1 MSEPIF
7 MFGTITLRPHWLQ
20 YVINEATYLLLLIGS
35 FWVAKFCSFSY
46 HEVFKYAFMMMAV
59 YLLFKIVYLA
69 RMEYIITGEQI
80 IILHGVFIHSTDYV
94 ELYRVVDYQQN
105 RSLLQQLFGLKTVT
119 IFSGDKNN
127 PRLDMI
133 GIKASYDIVSEIR
146 YRVEFNKRN
155 KGIYEITNRP

>member
-1 MSEPIF
+1 
-7 MFGTITLRPHWLQ
+7 MF
-20 YVINEATYLLLLIGS
+20 LLLLAGS
-35 FWVAKFCSFSY
+35 FWSTEFCDFAY
-46 HEVFKYAFMMMAV
+46 HGTFKYVCLAVSV

-94 ELYRVVDYQQN
+94 ELYRVVDYQQH
-105 RSLLQQLFGLKTVT
+105 RSLMQQFFRLKTVT

-127 PRLDMI
+127 PKLDMI
-133 GIKASYDIVSEIR
+133 GIKSTCDIVSEIR
-146 YRVEFNKRN
+146 YRVEFNKKN

>member
-35 FWVAKFCSFSY
+35 FWVAKFCSFPY
-46 HEVFKYAFMMMAV
+46 HEAFKYAFMMMAV

>member
-1 MSEPIF
+1 
-7 MFGTITLRPHWLQ
+7 MFRTITLRPHWLQ
-20 YVINEATYLLLLIGS
+20 YVINEATYLLLLIGCCWIS
-35 FWVAKFCSFSY
+35 RFCDFDY
-46 HEVFKYAFMMMAV
+46 HETFKYACLALSI

-69 RMEYIITGEQI
+69 RMEYIVTGEQI

-105 RSLLQQLFGLKTVT
+105 RSLLQQCLGLKTVS

-133 GIKASYDIVSEIR
+133 GIKSNYDIVAEIR
-146 YRVEFNKRN
+146 YRVEFNKKN

>member
-1 MSEPIF
+1 MNKTIF
-7 MFGTITLRPHWLQ
+7 MFRTVTLRPHWLQ
-20 YVINEATYLLLLIGS
+20 YLINEAIYLLLLIFF
-35 FWVAKFCSFSY
+35 FWIAEFCDFAY
-46 HEVFKYAFMMMAV
+46 HGAFEYACLALSI

-94 ELYRVVDYQQN
+94 ELYRVVDYQQH
-105 RSLLQQLFGLKTVT
+105 RSLMQQLFSLKTVT
-119 IFSGDKNN
+119 IYSGDKNN

-133 GIKASYDIVSEIR
+133 GIKSTYDIVSEIR
-146 YRVEFNKRN
+146 YRVEFNKKN